1 MPQPITRRTLG
12 LLVALLVGTGMLAAQ
27 AGPQDGGEQGS
38 APPVSDALVA
48 RLSLIK
54 GSVSTQR
61 ADTAVLWKLDA
72 GHHLVPV
79 RVRTGITNFTATA
92 VTVLQGSL
100 APGDRL
106 VTGVVMQSQGLS
118 PMAAR
123 RFR

>member
-1 MPQPITRRTLG
+1 AGAGWGAKPAGGGAAAPMP
-12 LLVALLVGTGMLAAQ
+12 
-27 AGPQDGGEQGS
+27 
-38 APPVSDALVA
+38 
-48 RLSLIK
+48 
-54 GSVSTQR
+54 TQR